1 MPPQHSSII
10 APDKMKELKDISWTK
25 AQHLHAE
32 KKKKNKAQNPGI
44 DGDSDQL
51 KDFDL
56 TWERR
61 RKKEESR
68 VG

>member
-1 MPPQHSSII
+1 
-10 APDKMKELKDISWTK
+10 MKELKDISWTK

-32 KKKKNKAQNPGI
+32 KKKNNKAQNPGI